1 MEEIEAVS
9 RVIPMEEW
17 YDANRTVHSTMSNVF
32 RENWMILLIG
42 EMSNGWR
49 VTLGE
54 TVARG
59 DHT

>member
-9 RVIPMEEW
+9 RVIPMDEW

-42 EMSNGWR
+42 EMS
-49 VTLGE
+49 
-54 TVARG
+54 
-59 DHT
+59 